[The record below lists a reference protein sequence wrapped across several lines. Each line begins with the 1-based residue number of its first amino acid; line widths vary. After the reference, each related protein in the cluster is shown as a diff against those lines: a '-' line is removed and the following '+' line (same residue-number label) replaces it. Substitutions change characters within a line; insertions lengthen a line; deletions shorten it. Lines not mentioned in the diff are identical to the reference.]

1 MGASMVKLETRLTVL
16 YEEPFWIGISE
27 RVENGRLTVAKH
39 VFSAEPGMADI
50 YEFVLN
56 HSYEQ
61 EYSPPVDA
69 EVRKEHT
76 NPKRRQK
83 EARRMTA

>member
-1 MGASMVKLETRLTVL
+1 MAYLDGTCSGALNNMGTAKLETRLTVL
-16 YEEPFWIGISE
+16 YEGPFWIGLSE
-27 RVENGRLTVAKH
+27 RVENGKVNK
-39 VFSAEPGMADI
+39 SI
-50 YEFVLN
+50 VLN